1 MIDDEIDGGDIPQN
15 DPPAPEETLGDHL
28 AKARQTRRA
37 AWPTLVREACDLAAK
52 GDHGAL
58 VLPAVID
65 ALVALERDALDQW
78 VQVKEEIKRIR
89 APLTDIVKAMRRGA
103 GAPTG
108 GRGGRDGKKKPKSI
122 DFGDVNRLAEHFAL
136 LYGTDTVWD
145 GESRKIMKI
154 GALRLAF
161 GNDVV
166 KMWLTSRERR
176 TVPIDNVVFE
186 PGVDLDDDHINLF
199 DGLPIEPEEGDCGV
213 MLELLYHLC
222 SESAATDEGVE
233 AVVQWV
239 LRWLAYPLQHPG
251 AKMQTALVF
260 HGPQGTGKNLFFD
273 AIRDLYGEYGV
284 MVSQNELEDKFTSWM
299 SRKLFIV
306 GDEVVTRAEMYHKK
320 NQLKW
325 LVTAD
330 KKIPIRA
337 IQQDVRWESN
347 HVNLVFL
354 SNESQPLAL
363 EDGDRRYLVVYTP
376 TGRTDDLYAR
386 AAQFLSEGGAA
397 KLLHYL
403 RTLDMGDFKPATKP
417 VMTEA
422 KRELIELGYRPAERF
437 AQEWLAGYLPLPIR
451 PCSAEQ
457 LYTAFRR
464 WADKMGERFP
474 PSQAG
479 FTSSVKRYVGEKIER
494 DEQGARKPP
503 KLRYK
508 VVNLEQE
515 EGGRKAVRCWLPEGT
530 GPREEAMSE
539 GKWVGECVR
548 DFQAIVAN
556 FCRSRELAEDGQ

>member
-1 MIDDEIDGGDIPQN
+1 MTDYDDDSALDADIP
-15 DPPAPEETLGDHL
+15 DDDASAGG
-28 AKARQTRRA
+28 RRA
-37 AWPTLVREACDLAAK
+37 PTHK
-52 GDHGAL
+52 GGEGGK
-58 VLPAVID
+58 PA
-65 ALVALERDALDQW
+65 
-78 VQVKEEIKRIR
+78 
-89 APLTDIVKAMRRGA
+89 
-103 GAPTG
+103 
-108 GRGGRDGKKKPKSI
+108 KKKRARSI
-122 DFGDVNRLAEHFAL
+122 NFGDLNRLLEHFAL
-136 LYGTDTVWD
+136 LYGTDTIWD

-166 KMWLTSRERR
+166 KMWLGSRERR

-186 PGVDLDDDHINLF
+186 PGQRLGHDHINLF
-199 DGLPIEPEEGDCGV
+199 DGFPVQAEPGDCSV
-213 MLELLYHLC
+213 MIELLHHLC

-386 AAQFLSEGGAA
+386 AGRFLQEGGAA
-397 KLLHYL
+397 RLLHYL
-403 RTLDMGDFKPATKP
+403 LTLDLGDFKPATKP
-417 VMTEA
+417 IMTQA
-422 KRELIELGYRPAERF
+422 KQDLIELGYRPAERF
-437 AQEWLAGYLPLPIR
+437 AQEWLAGFLPLPIR

-464 WADKMGERFP
+464 WADRMGERFP
-474 PSQAG
+474 PPQAG
-479 FTSSVKRYVGEKIER
+479 FTNAVRRFVGERVELDAEGR
-494 DEQGARKPP
+494 RKPP
-503 KLRYK
+503 RLIYK
-508 VVNLEQE
+508 VVGLEQE
-515 EGGRKAVRCWLPEGT
+515 QGGRKSVRCWIPDGT
-530 GPREEAMSE
+530 GPREPGVSE
-539 GKWVGECVR
+539 GRWVGEAVR
-548 DFQAIVAN
+548 DFQSTVDS
-556 FCRSRELAEDGQ
+556 FCRVRDVADVDA

>member
-1 MIDDEIDGGDIPQN
+1 MAQ
-15 DPPAPEETLGDHL
+15 
-28 AKARQTRRA
+28 AREARRA
-37 AWPTLVREACDLAAK
+37 AWPALVRQAIDLAAK

-58 VLPAVID
+58 VIPGVI
-65 ALVALERDALDQW
+65 ASFIALERDALDQW
-78 VQVKEEIKRIR
+78 VQVKDEIKRIR
-89 APLTDIVKAMRRGA
+89 APLTDIIKAMRRGDV
-103 GAPTG
+103 APARGEG
-108 GRGGRDGKKKPKSI
+108 GRATGKKKPKSI
-122 DFGDVNRLAEHFAL
+122 NFGDVNRLTEHFAL

-154 GALRLAF
+154 NALRLAYS
-161 GNDVV
+161 NDVV

-186 PGVDLDDDHINLF
+186 PGVDLDDEHINLF
-199 DGLPIEPEEGDCGV
+199 DGLPIEPEAGDCGV

-386 AAQFLSEGGAA
+386 AAKFLEEGGAA

-403 RTLDMGDFKPATKP
+403 RTLDLGDFKTSTKP

-422 KRELIELGYRPAERF
+422 KRDLIELGLRPSERF
-437 AQEWLAGYLPLPIR
+437 SGEWLAGLLPLPVR

-464 WADKMGERFP
+464 WSDRMGERFT
-474 PSQAG
+474 PSQAV
-479 FTSSVKRYVGEKIER
+479 FTASVKRYVGEKIELDAEGKR
-494 DEQGARKPP
+494 RPP
-503 KLRYK
+503 RLNYK
-508 VVNLEQE
+508 VVNLEHEQ
-515 EGGRKAVRCWLPEGT
+515 GGRKSVRCWLPHGT
-530 GPREEAMSE
+530 GPRDPAVSE
-539 GKWVGECVR
+539 GRWVGECVR
-548 DFQAIVAN
+548 EFQSTIDA
-556 FCRSRELAEDGQ
+556 FCRVREAVEGGE